1 MICFTTQI
9 IVQSLIT
16 LLFDLLQLNY
26 GFYMAFILLMENQ
39 LLCKKLLIEILTFN
53 QLNLRKL
60 RKNDYKLNESKTYL
74 RDKTIC
80 CLNEKLIIYTFYV
93 IIFRSIWLREN
104 TLLSYEVLITD
115 SHRCIKISPFSTKQI
130 DN

>member
-16 LLFDLLQLNY
+16 SVFDLLLLNY
-26 GFYMAFILLMENQ
+26 GFYWIQLMENQ

-60 RKNDYKLNESKTYL
+60 RKNDYNLNESKTYL

-104 TLLSYEVLITD
+104 TLLSYKVLITD
-115 SHRCIKISPFSTKQI
+115 SHRCIKISLFNTKQI

>member
-1 MICFTTQI
+1 
-9 IVQSLIT
+9 
-16 LLFDLLQLNY
+16 
-26 GFYMAFILLMENQ
+26 MENQ

-53 QLNLRKL
+53 QFNLRKL

-74 RDKTIC
+74 RDNLLFKWKANNLYVLRN
-80 CLNEKLIIYTFYV
+80 CLSFDLI
-93 IIFRSIWLREN
+93 EGN